1 MCALL
6 EVTANM
12 FVTPKLVK
20 SLSGKHSP
28 SPSVKNAFTRYLS
41 NYFLPKVKSA
51 TMCYLLPLYLF
62 KSVFDIVLPL
72 VLLIFDN
79 LAQPIC
85 IKTPW
90 P

>member
-6 EVTANM
+6 EVTANT

-28 SPSVKNAFTRYLS
+28 FPRVKNAFIRYL
-41 NYFLPKVKSA
+41 NNCYLPKVKYA
-51 TMCYLLPLYLF
+51 AMCYLLSLYLF
-62 KSVFDIVLPL
+62 KTVFDISLLL

-79 LAQPIC
+79 LVQPIC
-85 IKTPW
+85 ITN
-90 P
+90 